1 MILCDVVGEAISTV
15 KHASLDRRKLLL
27 LQPVTPEGRPDG
39 ERFLA
44 LDTVGAGRG
53 ELVLVNQEGRS
64 AEAILGQA
72 GPPVRSLVVG
82 VVDEI
87 VLGERT
93 SYRKAGGS

>member
-1 MILCDVVGEAISTV
+1 MGLFRREAGGGQGVPGARASGRRHDPRHPRPIGDRAVILCSVVGEAISTV

-53 ELVLVNQEGRS
+53 EVVLVNQEGR
-64 AEAILGQA
+64 
-72 GPPVRSLVVG
+72 
-82 VVDEI
+82 
-87 VLGERT
+87 
-93 SYRKAGGS
+93 